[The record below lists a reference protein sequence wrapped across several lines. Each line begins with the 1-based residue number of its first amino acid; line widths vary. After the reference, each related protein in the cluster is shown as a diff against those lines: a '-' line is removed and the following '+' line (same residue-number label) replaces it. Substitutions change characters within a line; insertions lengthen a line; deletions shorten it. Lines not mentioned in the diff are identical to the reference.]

1 MQLIWAYL
9 REHKKFISLALLLA
23 TTNQVFSLLD
33 PQIFRLI
40 IDRYASHA
48 TAYSFVGFLQGVLLL
63 VLASM
68 GVALISRL
76 AKNFQDYYANVI
88 TQRVG
93 AKIYAT
99 SVDHS
104 LSLPYSVFEDQRSG
118 ELLQKLQKARTDIQA
133 FITGSINN
141 VFLGL
146 VGILFVVI
154 YALTVSWIL
163 GVVYFAMIP
172 IIGFSMFYITRGIK
186 GAQRM
191 IVKESADLAGSTT
204 ETLRNVE
211 LVKSLGLERQE
222 IGRLNTLTDKILG
235 LELKKIKLLRR
246 MSFMQ
251 GTLIN
256 TMRSLLL
263 LLMLYLIFHHSI
275 TLGQFFTL
283 YIYSFFIFSP
293 LSDLGGVAA
302 QFQEAKASS
311 EAVQAV
317 LDIPTEDEPAEPKAI
332 GPLSSIL
339 FQNVSFG
346 YASRLESA
354 LTEISLEIKAGEE
367 IAFVGPSGS
376 GKTTTLKLIA
386 GLYRPTAGDLL
397 INGVNAREI
406 DYREFRNRIGLV
418 AQETQLFAGTVRENL
433 LFVRPTATDAECLE
447 VLKQAAAMSIL
458 ERGRQGLDT
467 KIGEGGIKV
476 SGGERQRLAIA
487 RALLREPELLVFDE
501 ATSSLDSLTERE
513 ITATIKEV
521 SRTRPGLITILVA
534 HRLSTIQH
542 AKRIYVLERGHVAEV
557 GNHEELVRK
566 GGLYAAMWREQAGEA
581 GH

>member
-1 MQLIWAYL
+1 MQLIWSYL
-9 REHKKFISLALLLA
+9 KAHKKLLFLALLLA
-23 TTNQVFSLLD
+23 TINQVFSLLD

-40 IDRYASHA
+40 VDRYATHVQEFA
-48 TAYSFVGFLQGVLLL
+48 LPEFVRGVGLL

-68 GVALISRL
+68 GVALVSRL

-104 LSLPYSVFEDQRSG
+104 LSLPYAVFEDQRSG

-133 FITGSINN
+133 FITGSINS

-146 VGILFVVI
+146 IGILFVVI
-154 YALTVSWIL
+154 YATTVHWVL
-163 GVVYFAMIP
+163 GLVYFAMIP
-172 IIGFSMFYITRGIK
+172 IIGFSMFRITRSIK
-186 GAQRM
+186 PAQQA
-191 IVKESADLAGSTT
+191 IVKETADLAGSTT

-222 IGRLNTLTDKILG
+222 IGRLNVFTEKILG
-235 LELKKIKLLRR
+235 LELKKIKLVRK
-246 MSFMQ
+246 MSFKQ

-256 TMRSLLL
+256 AMRSALL
-263 LLMLYLIFHHSI
+263 LLMLYLIFHGVI
-275 TLGQFFTL
+275 TFGQFFTL

-293 LSDLGGVAA
+293 LSDLGTVAT
-302 QFQEAKASS
+302 QFQEARASS
-311 EAVQAV
+311 EAVREV
-317 LDIPTEDEPAEPKAI
+317 LAMPLEKEPATPEPLASLK
-332 GPLSSIL
+332 SIR
-339 FQNVSFG
+339 FKDVSFS
-346 YASRLESA
+346 YASRSESA
-354 LTEISLEIKAGEE
+354 LRDVSLEIQAGEE

-386 GLYRPTAGDLL
+386 GLYRPTQGQL
-397 INGVNAREI
+397 IVNGKDAQAI
-406 DYREFRNRIGLV
+406 DYREFRNRIGMV
-418 AQETQLFAGTVRENL
+418 AQETQLFAGTIRENL
-433 LFVRPTATDAECLE
+433 LFVRPDATDAECLE
-447 VLKQAAAMSIL
+447 VLKQAAAMNVL
-458 ERGRQGLDT
+458 TRGRQGLET

-487 RALLREPELLVFDE
+487 RALLRRPELLIFDE

-521 SRTRPGLITILVA
+521 SKARPGLITILVA
-534 HRLSTIQH
+534 HRLSTVQH
-542 AKRIYVLERGHVAEV
+542 AKRIYVMERGSVAEW
-557 GNHEELVRK
+557 GSHDELIARQ
-566 GGLYAAMWREQAGEA
+566 GLYAAMWREQAGER
-581 GH
+581 